1 MRLLNHLK
9 AMSSVLIVD
18 DSPMLRDMLSS
29 LLMDLGWSVSVAK
42 DGSEAQAKI
51 TAELPD
57 LVVLDV
63 VMPKMNGYELCRW
76 IKSNEAT
83 QDILVVLC
91 SSKSEEFDLYWGI
104 KQGADAYIIK
114 PFQPDELLNTIKS
127 LL

>member
-1 MRLLNHLK
+1 
-9 AMSSVLIVD
+9 
-18 DSPMLRDMLSS
+18 MLRDMLSS